1 MAIDHKPRGDDG
13 PSTLILR
20 LTSATQPASSLSS
33 LLRTLQAAV
42 REAVQAAP
50 EGAQRFAEATHPI
63 LLTSIREPE
72 EKGALELR
80 FYFADHASSTRQ
92 PELSET
98 AFAAFMDTLEQALK
112 AQPQRMLW
120 DTPSRPP
127 RGGGPSP
134 RIRQVWDDLGRFKN
148 VTLSVGARRIA
159 VSGGSVEITGS

>member
-1 MAIDHKPRGDDG
+1 MTIDHKPREDDG

-20 LTSATQPASSLSS
+20 LTSATHPASSLSS

-42 REAVQAAP
+42 REAVQATP

-63 LLTSIREPE
+63 LLTSIRKPE
-72 EKGALELR
+72 GESGLELR
-80 FYFADHASSTRQ
+80 FHFADHSSSTRQ

-98 AFAAFMDTLEQALK
+98 AFAVFMDTLEQTLK

-120 DTPSRPP
+120 DAPSRPP

-134 RIRQVWDDLGRFKN
+134 RIRQVWNDLGRFNN
-148 VTLSVGARRIA
+148 VTLSVGTRRIA

>member
-1 MAIDHKPRGDDG
+1 MAIDHTPREDNG

-20 LTSATQPASSLSS
+20 LASATQPASSLSS

-42 REAVQAAP
+42 REAVQATP

-63 LLTSIREPE
+63 LLTSMREPE
-72 EKGALELR
+72 GEGGLELR
-80 FYFADHASSTRQ
+80 FYFADRASSTRQ

-98 AFAAFMDTLEQALK
+98 AFAAFMDTLGQALK

-120 DTPSRPP
+120 DAPSRPP

-148 VTLSVGARRIA
+148 VTLSVGTRRIA